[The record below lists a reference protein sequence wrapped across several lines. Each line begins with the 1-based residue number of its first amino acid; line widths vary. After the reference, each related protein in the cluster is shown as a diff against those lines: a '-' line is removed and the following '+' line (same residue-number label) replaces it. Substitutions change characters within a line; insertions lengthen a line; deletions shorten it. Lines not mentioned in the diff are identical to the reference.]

1 MYEYK
6 TIVQDV
12 VPDLDVQQKLD
23 DDLNLICQ
31 RGNWEVFSV
40 TAVSFLFRDG
50 EAIIQNVYTLRRR
63 DATAYTDRVKIVE
76 EYLAQETKTNGYS
89 YKAMRVE
96 NLLDWLRRWDI

>member
-31 RGNWEVFSV
+31 QGQWEVFHV
-40 TAVSFLFRDG
+40 EVVVFYLGDTML
-50 EAIIQNVYTLRRR
+50 QKVYTLRREVWSR
-63 DATAYTDRVKIVE
+63 LSWLLRKVKDAGETDEAINEFYRTVDIFYETAKRNE
-76 EYLAQETKTNGYS
+76 
-89 YKAMRVE
+89 
-96 NLLDWLRRWDI
+96 